1 MSFSFFTHLEC
12 TRCAATFERDGGAN
26 LCASCRGPLF
36 ARYAVAGLRLD
47 RDDVAH
53 RARSIWRW
61 HEMMPVL
68 DASNIVSLG
77 EGMTPLLPAPRL
89 GAKLGFR
96 ALFIQDEGNN
106 PTGSFKARGLSAAV
120 SRAKELGHRKIAL
133 PTAGNAGG
141 AAAAYAAKAGMECH
155 VFMPADTPPV
165 FRIECERYGA
175 KVTLVDGLI
184 DACGRI
190 VAERAPAEGWHDVST
205 LKEPYRVEGKKTMG
219 YELAESF
226 VWELPDAILYPTGGG
241 TGLIGM
247 WKAFDEMEA
256 LDWIGSRRPRMIS
269 VQAAGCAPIPRA
281 LERGRVALHR
291 RSADRV
297 LESPTGSGEVGG
309 LQLPSTTRERC
320 FERTRGGG
328 CRNRGLTRR
337 GDRGAEEADESEDR
351 AEEPDGPAAVS
362 RHTSSPRYLKPVPV
376 LNRTMRERGS
386 SAPVAARFFA
396 AAQTAPPSGATKRP
410 SDAPISSL
418 ASRISSSVTAIAVP
432 PEARIVARMRSSA

>member
-36 ARYAVAGLRLD
+36 ARYAVAGLRLG

-89 GAKLGFR
+89 GDKLGFR

-269 VQAAGCAPIPRA
+269 VQAAGCAPIPREF
-281 LERGRVALHR
+281 ERG
-291 RSADRV
+291 
-297 LESPTGSGEVGG
+297 E
-309 LQLPSTTRERC
+309 
-320 FERTRGGG
+320 
-328 CRNRGLTRR
+328 
-337 GDRGAEEADESEDR
+337 
-351 AEEPDGPAAVS
+351 AVS
-362 RHTSSPRYLKPVPV
+362 EKWENASTYASGLRVPKAYADD
-376 LNRTMRERGS
+376 LILATIR
-386 SAPVAARFFA
+386 A
-396 AAQTAPPSGATKRP
+396 SGGA
-410 SDAPISSL
+410 
-418 ASRISSSVTAIAVP
+418 AIAVTDDEMREASDEIGESEGLFVA
-432 PEARIVARMRSSA
+432 PEGGAVWAAAKNLAATGALDPRSRIVLFNTGTGFKYLGDDV